1 MTDLGAHLK
10 TYDPPLANCGRE
22 RSVSDGTQG
31 DHAFKADKNKDPNL
45 EGLSRVLTGVNSL
58 RLDDRTEEHV
68 VKTSPSLSI
77 QLSHFI
83 TLYGVGKYRPN
94 SVA

>member
-10 TYDPPLANCGRE
+10 TYDPPLTNCGRE

-68 VKTSPSLSI
+68 VKTSPP
-77 QLSHFI
+77 H
-83 TLYGVGKYRPN
+83 
-94 SVA
+94 